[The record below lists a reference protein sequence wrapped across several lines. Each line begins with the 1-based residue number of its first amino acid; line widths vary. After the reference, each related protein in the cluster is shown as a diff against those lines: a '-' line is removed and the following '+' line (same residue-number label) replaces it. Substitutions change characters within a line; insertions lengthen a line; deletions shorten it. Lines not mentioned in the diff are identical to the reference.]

1 MAVRYSVGIRRPLR
15 QAISFLGTTALA
27 ALTVLWAQHVMT
39 PARATAQSGQP
50 QEVRASAFVL
60 VGPDG
65 TVIARLG
72 PSTNGGGRLTIFDK
86 TGAQRAAVAAAG
98 VFAAFDPDGTTLR
111 FLAGYTPIAAPNS
124 PQIDGLLLD
133 DAGTVGTLPA
143 FTYDCSLAPQNC
155 GQR

>member
-1 MAVRYSVGIRRPLR
+1 MATRRSVVVRRYVHQRISVLGIV
-15 QAISFLGTTALA
+15 ALS
-27 ALTVLWAQHVMT
+27 VLAMSLVQHVMS
-39 PARATAQSGQP
+39 PPRVTAQSSQP

-65 TVIARLG
+65 TVVGRLAPG
-72 PSTNGGGRLTIFDK
+72 ANGGGRLTLFDR

-111 FLAGYTPIAAPNS
+111 FLAGFDPTVGPNS
-124 PQIDGLLLD
+124 PQIDGVQM
-133 DAGTVGTLPA
+133 DAGGTVSTLAA

-155 GQR
+155 GHP